1 MQHGF
6 KAVVVQLISERPG
19 LPAEEYARMAL
30 ERGLC
35 GSDAKDPVFSLATTL
50 AKQVRKGRMADQVR
64 RERVNG
70 RFCYFP
76 AHYPSESETQL
87 GNGLRVE
94 VELPPDAARRV
105 TDLLEIEE
113 FGSPSEAV
121 VWLLQAGIKAKQPA
135 LNEIANELQEI
146 RQRKESARRLL

>member
-1 MQHGF
+1 MKHGF
-6 KAVVVQLISERPG
+6 KAVAPEVIRERPG
-19 LPAEEYARMAL
+19 LPPEEYARMAL

-35 GSDAKDPVFSLATTL
+35 GSDSKKDPVFSLATTL
-50 AKQVRKGRMADQVR
+50 RKEVREGRMPGIRA
-64 RERVNG
+64 EKING
-70 RFCYFP
+70 RLCYFP
-76 AHYPSESETQL
+76 VDHPSEPKTQP

-94 VELPPDAARRV
+94 VMLPPDAARRV
-105 TDLLEIEE
+105 TDLLDIEE
-113 FGSPSEAV
+113 FSSPSEAV